1 MAGAAQVLFSA
12 AILAGLLMLTKAS
25 WQAAVIGGIGLAMS
39 STAMAL
45 QLMRDKGM
53 NRNEAQLGFAVL
65 FQDLA
70 VIPALALV
78 PLLAGS
84 GTITLTGQ
92 KFP

>member
-1 MAGAAQVLFSA
+1 M
-12 AILAGLLMLTKAS
+12 
-25 WQAAVIGGIGLAMS
+25 IGGIGLAMS

-53 NRNEAQLGFAVL
+53 NRNEAGQLGFSVL
-65 FQDLA
+65 LFRDLA

-84 GTITLTGQ
+84 ETIISTG
-92 KFP
+92 

>member
-1 MAGAAQVLFSA
+1 
-12 AILAGLLMLTKAS
+12 MLTHFS

-53 NRNEAQLGFAVL
+53 NRNEAGQLGFSVLL

-84 GTITLTGQ
+84 GDDHLTGR
-92 KFP
+92 KSP